1 MLIVKIEGKTNID
14 SALKRLKSKYIKS
27 GIQKDLFSKKEYK
40 KKSVIR
46 RDKLNRAKHIQ
57 QKKPRED

>member
-27 GIQKDLFSKKEYK
+27 GIQKDLFVKKEYK

-46 RDKLNRAKHIQ
+46 REKLNRAKYIQ
-57 QKKPRED
+57 QKKSRED

>member
-27 GIQKDLFSKKEYK
+27 GIQKDLFVKKEYK

-46 RDKLNRAKHIQ
+46 REELNRAKHIQ
-57 QKKPRED
+57 QKKSRED

>member
-57 QKKPRED
+57 QKKSRED

>member
-27 GIQKDLFSKKEYK
+27 GIQKDLFVKKEYK

-46 RDKLNRAKHIQ
+46 RDKLNRAKYIQ
-57 QKKPRED
+57 QKKSRED

>member
-27 GIQKDLFSKKEYK
+27 GIQKDLFIKKEYK

-46 RDKLNRAKHIQ
+46 REKLNRAKYIQ
-57 QKKPRED
+57 QKKSRED

>member
-27 GIQKDLFSKKEYK
+27 GIQKDLFVKKEYK

-46 RDKLNRAKHIQ
+46 REKLNRAKYIQ
-57 QKKPRED
+57 QKKI